1 MLVGFLIKKSE
12 VKKANILIEK
22 IAHFN
27 QSVQL
32 GKSFLNTAKIFT
44 PPQKKNQITQSTK
57 EPILEASYFLEAIM

>member
-27 QSVQL
+27 QSVQWENP
-32 GKSFLNTAKIFT
+32 S
-44 PPQKKNQITQSTK
+44 
-57 EPILEASYFLEAIM
+57 